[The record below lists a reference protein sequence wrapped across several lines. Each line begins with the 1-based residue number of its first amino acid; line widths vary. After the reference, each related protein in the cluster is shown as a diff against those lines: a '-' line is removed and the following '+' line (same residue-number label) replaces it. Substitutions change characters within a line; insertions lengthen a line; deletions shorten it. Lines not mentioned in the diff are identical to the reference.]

1 LGDPYDFQPQKHQR
15 GDTSLREKLLGAKD
29 GGASR
34 NNHQSDATIPIPS
47 SPIPVNTKIAE
58 QYHTPSSP
66 TSDYY
71 YM

>member
-1 LGDPYDFQPQKHQR
+1 LGDPHDFQR

-47 SPIPVNTKIAE
+47 SPIPVNTKFAE

-71 YM
+71 YK